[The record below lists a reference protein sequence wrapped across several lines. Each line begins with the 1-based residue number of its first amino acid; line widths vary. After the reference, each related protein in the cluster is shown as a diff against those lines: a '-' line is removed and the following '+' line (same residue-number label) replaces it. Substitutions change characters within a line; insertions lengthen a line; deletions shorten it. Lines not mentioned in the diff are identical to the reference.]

1 MEHNTEECNTLNDKI
16 NRMIQKGILKSLLK
30 TKTAHEIK
38 SENEKGFKSA
48 VRLEKPLR
56 HNTIG
61 TPHSKLSYEE

>member
-1 MEHNTEECNTLNDKI
+1 M
-16 NRMIQKGILKSLLK
+16 LK